1 MLPSTHGDDQS
12 VYVLIQQQ
20 KQKATSSLWR
30 GFLKKAENTYGKNIE
45 KTETKQHKWLVAGV
59 VLAVIVFCVAIV
71 LMVLAH
77 FGILPLNHPNAS
89 ESFVSNAE
97 IKIDETEQLGY
108 DLELQG
114 IGSYAGLYLEDGSN
128 DSVSDILMIR
138 IKNTG
143 EKDLRLAR
151 LSLTYSEFT
160 AEFEITDLP
169 AGRTVM
175 VLEKNRHSYTDESYL
190 SIALTDIVFL
200 ISKWMSPGRSM
211 SFPGCPVQSTFEIVP
226 VRISPVIFM
235 FITSTSPM
243 MSCMAASR
251 SG

>member
-1 MLPSTHGDDQS
+1 MGKISKRR
-12 VYVLIQQQ
+12 
-20 KQKATSSLWR
+20 KQ
-30 GFLKKAENTYGKNIE
+30 
-45 KTETKQHKWLVAGV
+45 KQHKWLVAGV

-138 IKNTG
+138 IQNTG

-190 SIALTDIVFL
+190 SIALTDIVFFDQQMDVSGEIYEFSGL
-200 ISKWMSPGRSM
+200 PGAINVRNCSGSDISGDIYVYYKYIADDELYGGITFRAKIEGGLKAGELRQVTSSH
-211 SFPGCPVQSTFEIVP
+211 FDPGCCIILSVTAGEL
-226 VRISPVIFM
+226 
-235 FITSTSPM
+235 
-243 MSCMAASR
+243 
-251 SG
+251 